1 MASGERATKAVRSA
15 TVGDALEAFRIV
27 ATLLVVLFHASLAY
41 LATPLRLT
49 LWLAHDGRHSRLFDL
64 FAYWANGFV
73 MPLFFL
79 AAGFTAPAAC
89 GMRGPRDFLV
99 HRARRLLKPLLFA
112 SLTVVPLTYI
122 LWAYGLVASGQCD
135 LDDVLRWRFPPNV
148 EMHLYGL
155 AHLWFLEYLYI
166 VCMLWCG
173 GWLLASRLTW
183 GDRAREWIFGG
194 AWRPLL
200 LTLPT
205 LAIFLADGDTM
216 LRIDNHLIPNPFRLL
231 HYAYFFAV
239 GGVIG
244 QSRNAKE
251 WFLANG
257 PRFFVLSLGVFALM
271 ARPLLRH
278 AAAPL
283 QEPALGFV
291 CVFSAI
297 FAWATL
303 LGVTGLLLRTAAF
316 WQGRLRYLSESSFWV
331 YIVHVPIIGLGQT
344 LLEPIRL
351 PVFLK
356 FAIVATVGLA
366 ASLASFELLARYSV
380 LGLAVNGTRKRLKS
394 AGKLRPELAWI
405 VTAGVIVATLGYG
418 VWSLRSSLWG
428 TNFGTAIAG
437 RVYRS
442 GRLSTAD
449 LDRSIRRH
457 HLRSI
462 ITFTGAA
469 DSHPWFREQ
478 KKLCA
483 DRSVLMRPLALSPDV
498 PPSRDRV
505 LALLATIEASPRP
518 ILLQGNRGIQNVALA
533 AALAS
538 LLEGQPP
545 AAALRQF
552 DPRYG
557 EFGGPEHSPLA
568 TLIYDYERWLALH
581 RRHHTP
587 ERFRSWVVERYV
599 ASDRSVE
606 DRVAAKPGNPA
617 H

>member
-1 MASGERATKAVRSA
+1 MADGERAAKAVKSA

-27 ATLLVVLFHASLAY
+27 ATLLVVLFHATLAY

-49 LWLAHDGRHSRLFDL
+49 LWLAHDGRHSRLFDV

-79 AAGFTAPAAC
+79 AAGFTAPAAYA
-89 GMRGPRDFLV
+89 MRGPRDFLV

-148 EMHLYGL
+148 EMHLYGF

-166 VCMLWCG
+166 VCILWCVG
-173 GWLLASRLTW
+173 RLMASRRRW
-183 GDRAREWIFGG
+183 GENANTAEWIFAG
-194 AWRPLL
+194 AWRPMLL
-200 LTLPT
+200 ALPT
-205 LAIFLADGDTM
+205 LAIFLVDGDTM

-231 HYAYFFAV
+231 HYTYFFAV
-239 GGVIG
+239 GGMIG
-244 QSRNAKE
+244 QSRNAKG

-257 PRFFVLSLGVFALM
+257 SRVFFLSLCVFALM
-271 ARPLLRH
+271 AGPLLRH

-283 QEPALGFV
+283 HGPALQFV
-291 CVFSAI
+291 CVFSAL

-316 WQGRLRYLSESSFWV
+316 WQGRLRFLSESSFWV
-331 YIVHVPIIGLGQT
+331 YIAHVPIIGLAQT
-344 LLEPIRL
+344 LLEPVRL

-356 FAIVATVGLA
+356 FAIVAAVGLA

-394 AGKLRPELAWI
+394 GGRFRPELAWI
-405 VTAGVIVATLGYG
+405 VTAGVIAVSLGSG
-418 VWSLRSSLWG
+418 VWSLRASLWG
-428 TNFGTAIAG
+428 TNFGEAIAG

-449 LDRSIRRH
+449 LNRSIQRH

-483 DRSVLMRPLALSPDV
+483 DQSVLMWPLALSPDV
-498 PPSRDRV
+498 PPSRDR
-505 LALLATIEASPRP
+505 LLTLLATIEASPRP
-518 ILLQGNRGIQNVALA
+518 VLLQGNRGIQNVALA

-538 LLEGQPP
+538 LLEGKPP
-545 AAALRQF
+545 AVALRQF

-568 TLIYDYERWLALH
+568 TLVYDYQHWLDRQRLP
-581 RRHHTP
+581 HTP
-587 ERFRSWVVERYV
+587 ERFRSWVGERYV
-599 ASDRSVE
+599 AGGSST
-606 DRVAAKPGNPA
+606 VATKPGNPVR
-617 H
+617 